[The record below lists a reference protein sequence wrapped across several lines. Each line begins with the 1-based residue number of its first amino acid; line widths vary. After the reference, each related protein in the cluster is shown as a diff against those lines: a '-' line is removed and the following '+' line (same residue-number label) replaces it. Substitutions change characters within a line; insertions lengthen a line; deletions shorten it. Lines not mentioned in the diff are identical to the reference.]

1 MTEKASPELY
11 SSNEELSLS
20 QSTPLQSDKLQAEL
34 EVKLDKAGQSYIEVN
49 CGDISGGLYLEKLK
63 RTPNSRALEK
73 CILSNSSLYTPQE
86 FESMDGKK
94 ANKAWKKSIKHKGIP
109 LQKLLASGALKEQGE
124 GTAGAPKDQEDATA
138 TQAETYQQRGEGQ
151 LIKPRGN
158 TDDMEEMFA
167 ELTRKL
173 TK

>member
-1 MTEKASPELY
+1 MAKKASPELY
-11 SSNEELSLS
+11 LSNEELSLS

-63 RTPNSRALEK
+63 RMPNGRALEK

-86 FESMDGKK
+86 FESMGGKK

-109 LQKLLASGALKEQGE
+109 LQKLLAAGALKEQGE

-138 TQAETYQQRGEGQ
+138 IQAETHQQRGEG
-151 LIKPRGN
+151 
-158 TDDMEEMFA
+158 
-167 ELTRKL
+167 
-173 TK
+173 